1 MIVIVSGSG
10 HRPSRPLLRGLGA
23 ARLVTPRAL
32 GGPGTRCDPADLPAA
47 TLGTRWGTPAAGDV
61 TAVLACLPAVTPAD
75 LPHIAGP
82 ERSFVAAELT
92 ALLALWLQGPPLV
105 VNRPVPGS
113 LCGRGL
119 DPDDVRWAAAEAG
132 LPVAARSRA
141 ETRLTLVG
149 DRILPGTADPAAAE
163 LVRAL
168 AGALGA
174 TALCVRL
181 AREPGL
187 GWCVHGVEPWWQ
199 AADAEVTAALGAL
212 VAEGAR

>member
-10 HRPSRPLLRGLGA
+10 RRPARPLLRGLGG
-23 ARLVTPRAL
+23 ARLLTPRAL
-32 GGPGTRCDPADLPAA
+32 AGPGTRCDPADLPAA
-47 TLGTRWGTPAAGDV
+47 TLGTRWGTLAAGDV
-61 TAVLACLPAVTPAD
+61 TAVLACLPAVTPWD

-92 ALLALWLQGPPLV
+92 ALLALWLQAPALV

-119 DPDDVRWAAAEAG
+119 DPGDVRWAAVEAG

-149 DRILPGTADPAAAE
+149 DRILPGGADPAAAE
-163 LVRAL
+163 LVRTLAKAL
-168 AGALGA
+168 DA
-174 TALCVRL
+174 TVLCVRL
-181 AREPGL
+181 AREPDH
-187 GWCVHGVEPWWQ
+187 GWSVHGVEPWWQ
-199 AADAEVTAALGAL
+199 AADRQVTAALDAL
-212 VAEGAR
+212 IAEGAR

>member
-1 MIVIVSGSG
+1 MIVVVSGSG
-10 HRPSRPLLRGLGA
+10 HRPARPLLRGLGR

-32 GGPGTRCDPADLPAA
+32 AGPGTRCDPADLPAA
-47 TLGTRWGTPAAGDV
+47 TLGTRRGTLAARDV
-61 TAVLACLPAVTPAD
+61 TAVLACLPAVTPWD

-92 ALLALWLQGPPLV
+92 ALLALWLQAPGLV

-119 DPDDVRWAAAEAG
+119 DPGDVRWAAAAAG
-132 LPVAARSRA
+132 LPVAARARA
-141 ETRLTLVG
+141 DTRLTLVG
-149 DRILPGTADPAAAE
+149 DRILPRADPAAAE

-168 AGALGA
+168 AKALDA
-174 TALCVRL
+174 TVLCVRL
-181 AREPGL
+181 ARGPDR

-199 AADAEVTAALGAL
+199 AADGEVTAALAAL
-212 VAEGAR
+212 IAEGAR